1 MKAVILAAGTATRL
15 RPLTDHTPKCLLNVG
30 TNTIL
35 GMTIDN
41 LVANGVGEVV
51 MVTGYLGHQIC
62 DFVGT
67 HYPGLSVTF
76 LTNER
81 FAETN
86 NIYSLWL
93 TRRHLAGHAMLLL
106 DSDIVFDPGI
116 IALLQ
121 QSGHEN
127 GLAVL
132 RGKELGNEEIKVR
145 TDPAGAILEISKEVN
160 PSTAFGESIGIEMFG
175 PRFVAQLFD
184 VLEQKIVLR
193 NQVNQFYEAAFQEV
207 IESGGRVFAV
217 DVGGLPCLEIDTRDD
232 LDAARMLVGRSTKT
246 PAGSAPY
253 SGSS

>member
-35 GMTIDN
+35 GMTLDN

-51 MVTGYLGHQIC
+51 MVTGYLEQQIR

-76 LTNER
+76 LTNDR

-93 TRRHLAGHAMLLL
+93 TRKQLGGHAMLLL

-121 QSGHEN
+121 HSGHEN
-127 GLAVL
+127 ALAVL
-132 RGKELGNEEIKVR
+132 RGKALGNEEIKVR
-145 TDPAGAILEISKEVN
+145 TDPAGAILEISKEVD
-160 PSTAFGESIGIEMFG
+160 PSAAFGESIGIELFG
-175 PRFVAQLFD
+175 PRFVGQLFD
-184 VLEQKIVLR
+184 VLEQKVVLR
-193 NQVNQFYEAAFQEV
+193 KQINQFYEAAFQEV
-207 IESGGRVFAV
+207 IDSGGRVFAV

-232 LDAARMLVGRSTKT
+232 LDAARSLIGKSAGTSATTASRTRS
-246 PAGSAPY
+246 S
-253 SGSS
+253 